1 MANIPDSVFQ
11 KHQHHDVYIDENPV
25 SKKGKPVPGQLAAL
39 RCRTCNNWLKW
50 LSGEELVALG
60 RITEEELDQYRQI
73 KRGKPISLDDLP
85 VVEIQ

>member
-60 RITEEELDQYRQI
+60 RITAEELDEYREM
-73 KRGKPISLDDLP
+73 KRQQNMEWDNSPW
-85 VVEIQ
+85 Q